1 MSLKLSAF
9 ASLSLATLLL
19 GCGPGN
25 NEFAPTCPVPKL
37 VPALA
42 DVTRYS
48 RPGTAH
54 DITDLAVG
62 GRITA
67 INVTCRQGETR
78 ATLDTSVVIGLSV
91 VRGPAMQGRD
101 ADVPVFLAITIGQDV
116 RDKRV
121 FPVHVTFPPNVDRVP
136 VTSPPIDML
145 VPVSDSITGAS
156 YTVIAGFQLTPDE
169 LSTNQAAQQ
178 AR

>member
-25 NEFAPTCPVPKL
+25 NEFAPACPIPKL

-42 DVTRYS
+42 DVTRYN
-48 RPGTAH
+48 RPGNTH
-54 DITDLAVG
+54 DITDLVVG

-78 ATLDTSVVIGLSV
+78 ASLDTSVVIGLSV
-91 VRGPAMQGRD
+91 ARGPAMQGRD

-121 FPVHVTFPPNVDRVP
+121 FPVHVSFPPNVDRVP

-145 VPVSDSITGAS
+145 VPVSDSVTGAS

-169 LSTNQAAQQ
+169 LSTNQASPQ